1 MVEFKCKSCKYE
13 WSETGKEPIWKCPIC
28 GETYLRTYLSI
39 FLLSLVI
46 LSLVG
51 HMLLFSGTIEGTD
64 IQIKDCV
71 VDNRVF

>member
-28 GETYLRTYLSI
+28 GETYL
-39 FLLSLVI
+39 
-46 LSLVG
+46 
-51 HMLLFSGTIEGTD
+51 LFSGTIEGTD